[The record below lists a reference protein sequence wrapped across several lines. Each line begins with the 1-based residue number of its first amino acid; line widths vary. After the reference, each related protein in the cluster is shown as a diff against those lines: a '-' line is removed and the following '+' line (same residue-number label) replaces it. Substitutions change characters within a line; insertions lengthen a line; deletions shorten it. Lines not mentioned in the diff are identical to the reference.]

1 MKNNPVDKFISTIN
15 YDTYQNILDIIVGA
29 NMATCITKATINNFQ
44 FYLPFLSMQVISS
57 GICLYCLFNP
67 EIKYIT
73 KDIVEI
79 KKLYQEF
86 IDNYNKLNRIF
97 ELENPVEI
105 FAMFTFLYSNGY
117 LSQNKSFETG
127 QTGVKDI
134 EPIMGTNIF
143 MGKGVCRHLSSMFV
157 DILNGYNIQAS
168 KLSCYVYAEDGLIK
182 YVEKII
188 GNHMICLAQKDNINY
203 FLDTMNKCT
212 FKMRDNILYDE
223 DEFKVDIKRK
233 KELCKNMN
241 YDSFKDI
248 YTKDSISRAEE
259 KNLIFNVVKNCRNN
273 LDILDNFYNENKDIY
288 EDVSNKLKRIKRR

>member
-1 MKNNPVDKFISTIN
+1 MKNNLVDNFISTIN
-15 YDTYQNILDIIVGA
+15 YDTYQNISDAIVAA
-29 NMATCITKATINNFQ
+29 NMASCITVATINKF
-44 FYLPFLSMQVISS
+44 LPLFPYILPMQIVSS
-57 GICLYCLFNP
+57 GIYLYCFFNP
-67 EIKYIT
+67 KKKYMT

-79 KKLYQEF
+79 EALYQEF
-86 IDNYNKLNRIF
+86 IDNYNKLNKVF

-105 FAMFTFLYSNGY
+105 FAMFNFLYSKGY
-117 LSQNKSFETG
+117 LSLNKVFEAS
-127 QTGVKDI
+127 QIGVKDI
-134 EPIMGTNIF
+134 DPIMGTNIF

-168 KLSCYVYAEDGLIK
+168 RLSCYVYAGDGLIK
-182 YVEKII
+182 HVEKII

-212 FKMRDNILYDE
+212 FKMRDNILYD

-259 KNLIFNVVKNCRNN
+259 KNKIFITIKKCKDN

-288 EDVSNKLKRIKRR
+288 EDVSHKLKRIKRR